1 MTGLTVITQWA
12 STHLLP
18 CIYKQVFGISCP
30 LCGSQRSVILLCE
43 GRFGDSMKMFPPL
56 LPLAITLLL
65 VCLRRFSGFPD
76 KKVAVI
82 ALIIDAIMLIFNM
95 VYQNVVN

>member
-1 MTGLTVITQWA
+1 MTGLMVFMHWT

-18 CIYKQVFGISCP
+18 CFYKQAFGFSCP
-30 LCGSQRSVILLCE
+30 LCGGQRSVILLCE
-43 GRFGDSMKMFPPL
+43 GQFWDSMKMFPPL

-65 VCLRRFSGFPD
+65 VCLWKFSGIVG
-76 KKVAVI
+76 KKTILA
-82 ALIIDAIMLIFNM
+82 ALVVDAIVLLFNM